1 MEELKKL
8 YEELHSIP
16 DEDVEARERL
26 WKKILQKH
34 RKSLHD
40 KQKKI
45 DSIIESRVGDLAEL
59 VSDLNTLKNSL
70 KEKLNE
76 KKNTEKK

>member
-16 DEDVEARERL
+16 DGDLEARERL

-34 RKSLHD
+34 RESLHD
-40 KQKKI
+40 KQNKI

-59 VSDLNTLKNSL
+59 VSDLNSLKNSL
-70 KEKLNE
+70 KEKLN
-76 KKNTEKK
+76 KKKSEVKY